1 MTDQIPAFKRSI
13 DTQTVVDRLR
23 ASEIGDLV
31 TYASISEALGRDV
44 TNGARSVLQ
53 SARRIVLNE
62 DQMVFGVVT
71 RVGLKR
77 LSDVEIVDAAHSS
90 VRHVN
95 RTAKRSA
102 RKLACVQRFSE
113 LPADKKLLHQTH
125 MTLFSAIGAI
135 TKESGV
141 KKLEGAVN
149 TAGDALPLGKTLEA
163 FKK

>member
-77 LSDVEIVDAAHSS
+77 LSDVEIVDAAD
-90 VRHVN
+90 RDWE
-95 RTAKRSA
+95 T
-102 RKLACVQRFSE
+102 
-113 LPADKKLLHQTH
+113 
-125 MTLFSAIGAI
+125 
-135 TKESGV
+135 
-141 KKLEGAVN
+141 
-149 TAGDALPLGKTLEA
+149 
-163 FKK
+163 